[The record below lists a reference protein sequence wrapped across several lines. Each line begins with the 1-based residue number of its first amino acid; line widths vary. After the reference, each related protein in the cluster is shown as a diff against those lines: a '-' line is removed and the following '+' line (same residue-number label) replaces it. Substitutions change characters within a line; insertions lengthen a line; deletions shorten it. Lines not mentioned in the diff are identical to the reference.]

1 MIDRVEYMKIAAQ
14 GGDDDGVRVIFTYDD
29 DRKDTMELYGDDKEE
44 AMGMLTQP
52 GQPEILLIRLRQIL
66 RLTVH

>member
-1 MIDRVEYMKIAAQ
+1 MKIAGH
-14 GGDDDGVRVIFTYDD
+14 GGDDDGVRIIFTYAD
-29 DRKDTMELYGDDKEE
+29 KTIDTMELYGDEKEE
-44 AMGMLTQP
+44 AMCMLTQP